1 MIRHPPAPAEGPEP
15 VAHARVLDVI
25 PPSDRLSGHEGVICD
40 LAWSPDGRTLAS
52 ASRDRTVRLW
62 NTDPWGLRDELA
74 GHASWVKCLDWSPDS
89 GSVASGSRDQ
99 SVRIWDLRA
108 GGHETYRQGDHVECV
123 AWSPSGSLLASGAR
137 DGVVYLWDRSE
148 RRIRGRHVAHERDVT
163 ALAWSDDETS
173 LATAS
178 KDGTIRVW
186 RPRGWALERSIP
198 IGHAVHSISWLPGT
212 DHLAVGSDDKDIRII
227 AVGGR
232 AQPIV
237 RLERPSK
244 AERSEPVVLT
254 RFSRDG
260 TILLTRSADGSCLI
274 WRCGTWKPLARLKTS
289 RSHSSIGGV
298 ACHPRSAL
306 AAGVSDRCQ
315 GINIFQFAGLLK
327 QDPSMSSDNPR
338 TILFLAAN
346 PKGTDALR
354 LGEEVKKVEQG
365 LKLARMRDRFRLVQK
380 WAVTDDDLRRALL
393 DHEPEIVHFSGH
405 GGGAS
410 GLVFEDDSGESHE
423 ISGDALAQ
431 LFELCAG
438 HVQCVILNACYSEP
452 QARAIVQYIDYVIGM
467 KQSIGDE
474 AAIKFSVGFYDALGA
489 GRPYQVAYKFG
500 CNAINLKC
508 IPEHLTPVLMH
519 KT

>member
-1 MIRHPPAPAEGPEP
+1 MRG
-15 VAHARVLDVI
+15 LDVI
-25 PPSDRLSGHEGVICD
+25 PPSERLSGHEEVICD
-40 LAWSPDGRTLAS
+40 LAWSPDGGTLAS
-52 ASRDRTVRLW
+52 ASRDRTIRLW
-62 NTDPWGLRDELA
+62 NTGPWGLRDELA

-89 GSVASGSRDQ
+89 GSLASGSRDQ
-99 SVRIWDLRA
+99 DVRIWDLRS
-108 GGHETYRQGDHVECV
+108 GGCETYRQGDHVECI

-137 DGVVYLWDRSE
+137 DGAVYLWDRAE
-148 RRIRGRHVAHERDVT
+148 RRIRGRHGAHGPGVT
-163 ALAWSDDETS
+163 ALAWSDNEAS

-178 KDGTIRVW
+178 RDGTIRVW
-186 RPRGWALERSIP
+186 RPQDWKLERSIP
-198 IGHAVHSISWLPGT
+198 IGHAIHSISWLPGT
-212 DHLAVGSDDKDIRII
+212 DHLAVGSDDKDVRII

-232 AQPIV
+232 AQTIV

-260 TILLTRSADGSCLI
+260 MILLTRSAEGSCLV
-274 WRCGTWKPLARLKTS
+274 WRCSTWKPLARLKTS

-298 ACHPRSAL
+298 ACHPRAAF
-306 AAGVSDRCQ
+306 AAGVADRCQ
-315 GINIFQFAGLLK
+315 RINIFPLAHLLK
-327 QDPSMSSDNPR
+327 EETVVKSDDRR

-346 PKGTDALR
+346 PRGTDALR

-365 LKLARMRDRFRLVQK
+365 LERAKMRDRFRLVQK

-405 GGGAS
+405 GSGDP
-410 GLVFEDDSGESHE
+410 GLVFEDDSGEAHV

-431 LFELCAG
+431 LFELCSG
-438 HVQCVILNACYSEP
+438 HVQCVVLNACYSEP
-452 QARAIVQYIDYVIGM
+452 QARAIVQSIDCVIGM

-489 GRPYQVAYKFG
+489 GRPYEAAYRFG
-500 CNAINLKC
+500 CNAINLKS
-508 IPEHLTPVLMH
+508 IPGHLTPVILR